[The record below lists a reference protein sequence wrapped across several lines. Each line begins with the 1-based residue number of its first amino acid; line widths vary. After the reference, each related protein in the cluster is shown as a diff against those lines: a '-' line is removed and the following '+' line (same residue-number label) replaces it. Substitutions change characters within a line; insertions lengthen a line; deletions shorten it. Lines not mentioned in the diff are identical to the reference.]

1 MLKSK
6 NLILSFICIFCIFCI
21 FYCKQT
27 VSKNTYNNN
36 KNNNIDLLF
45 KEANVDNLERDTKLK
60 LHSKLLNILA
70 KRNND
75 SITRYYY
82 FKLANRFY
90 NLNDDKS
97 FKLISKILYNLS
109 CKSKDTFYKAKS
121 LKNLGDYYYNLFK
134 NDSAY
139 FYYTKSEK
147 TFESLKNKV
156 DLSEIQLY
164 KSNILLFEK
173 DYLGCEVA
181 IINVLRT
188 AIKKKDYRLI
198 YDCYITLANALDGL
212 NDFEKSLELYNKA
225 FEITKKLENDS
236 QYFSLK
242 SQTYFYIGCLYN
254 KNKDYKKAISY
265 FNKSLKIKKTNSID
279 LVLYTNFIKNCAY
292 SKFKLGDKLAIVQL
306 IAAFKIQD
314 SLKNIPGIVS
324 SKIFLSEYYLFQ
336 NDTVRAFNFAVEA
349 KKTAHDNNIFED
361 ELKLLEL
368 LAKIEPKNSKIYNNR
383 FIKLTDS
390 LTNNERATRNKFA
403 RIEFETDEILNQKKT
418 IEVEKDAISLR
429 FVYALTT
436 IGLLLIF
443 GVFGYYFIIQRNK
456 LEILEF
462 NQKELQS
469 NNDLYEL
476 MFSQQI
482 LLQKGKK
489 VEQKRISQELHDG
502 ILGKM
507 FGVRFNLYELK
518 NSQDHDTIQNCLL
531 QAKQLQEIE
540 LEIRNIAHNLQNKIF
555 SNDLNFTT
563 IIKSLYLDNVNPLNL
578 IFDISIDEKIDWK
591 TIENNVKLNL
601 YRILQQILDNTNKHS
616 HAKIVNLKIEENFNN
631 LLICVRDDG
640 IGFDSTDKQQGIGL
654 KNIKNRVQQINGTL
668 ELKSIIN
675 KGTIINIKITI

>member
-279 LVLYTNFIKNCAY
+279 LVLYTNIIKNCAY

-654 KNIKNRVQQINGTL
+654 KNIKNRVQQVNGTL